1 MSKAVSFMADDDD
14 DSDGAPV
21 KKAPV
26 VARPPVAQPVP
37 VAEPVRESLASSRA
51 SENIRETVPTPPA
64 PPKQESPKEEKK
76 KSIAELAA
84 LINPAALGGGPR
96 PGSRA
101 PPQVTRTSN
110 VNRQTETAGGVTF
123 DG

>member
-1 MSKAVSFMADDDD
+1 MSKAVSFMEDDD
-14 DSDGAPV
+14 DSDEATI

-26 VARPPVAQPVP
+26 VARPPVAQPVAA
-37 VAEPVRESLASSRA
+37 AEPVRESVASSRA
-51 SENIRETVPTPPA
+51 SENIRETVPAPPA
-64 PPKQESPKEEKK
+64 PKQESPKEEKK

-96 PGSRA
+96 PGTKA
-101 PPQVTRTSN
+101 PPQVTRSTN
-110 VNRQTETAGGVTF
+110 VTRQTDTAGGVTF

>member
-1 MSKAVSFMADDDD
+1 MSKAVSFMEEDD
-14 DSDGAPV
+14 DSDEAPI

-26 VARPPVAQPVP
+26 GARPPVAQPVP
-37 VAEPVRESLASSRA
+37 GAEPVRESVASSRA

-64 PPKQESPKEEKK
+64 PKQESPKEEKK

-101 PPQVTRTSN
+101 PPQVTRTTN
-110 VNRQTETAGGVTF
+110 VGRQTETAGGVTL